1 MEGKGKRSSKSK
13 PSRPGPPASSVNA
26 LIRQLV
32 AQIDSVA
39 SLPPQSRRQDP
50 ATERVLAD
58 TEVDGVRC
66 ILVRRSEAPA
76 PRLSLS
82 PREQEIAR
90 LVAKGYPNKMIASV
104 LDISCWTVGTYLRRM
119 FAKVGVC
126 SRAALVASLAES
138 DHLLKV
144 GENPPT
150 ASHEPLSPV
159 CDPDAAGIKPGPKQ
173 LSTLRGVCR
182 NTNGI

>member
-1 MEGKGKRSSKSK
+1 MEGKSKRCSKTA
-13 PSRPGPPASSVNA
+13 PARPGPPASSVNV

-32 AQIDSVA
+32 AQVDSVR
-39 SLPPQSRRQDP
+39 SLLPHSREEDS
-50 ATERVLAD
+50 AGERVLVD

-66 ILVRRSEAPA
+66 ILMRTAEAPA
-76 PRLSLS
+76 HRLSLS

-90 LVAKGYPNKMIASV
+90 MVAKGYPNKMIASV

-144 GENPPT
+144 PECFS
-150 ASHEPLSPV
+150 AVSHDPLSHV
-159 CDPDAAGIKPGPKQ
+159 SEEDAAEIKRVR
-173 LSTLRGVCR
+173 S
-182 NTNGI
+182 N